1 MINYSDFEKVD
12 IRVGTVFEAK
22 INVKSNKPS
31 LYLEIDFGD
40 KIGKKKTSAQ
50 ITKNYQPNELIGK
63 QVAAIINFHPKQVGK
78 MISEVLVLGFPDG
91 DDNPVLVMPSIT
103 IPNGGRLF

>member
-40 KIGKKKTSAQ
+40 KIGKKKNFSSNNKKLSA
-50 ITKNYQPNELIGK
+50 
-63 QVAAIINFHPKQVGK
+63 
-78 MISEVLVLGFPDG
+78 
-91 DDNPVLVMPSIT
+91 
-103 IPNGGRLF
+103 